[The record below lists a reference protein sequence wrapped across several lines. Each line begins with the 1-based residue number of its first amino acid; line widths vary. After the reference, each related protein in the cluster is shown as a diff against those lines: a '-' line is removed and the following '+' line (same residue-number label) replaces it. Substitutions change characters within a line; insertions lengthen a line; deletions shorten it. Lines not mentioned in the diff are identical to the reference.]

1 MVNDLAD
8 LRAENFTRLGESPE
22 AASLH
27 RNPER
32 ERIGITSVGD
42 STDEVKTWHWGTQPP
57 PFSQLRSE
65 NAGCQAYTP
74 ALPHIPNLRF
84 LSGEI
89 D

>member
-8 LRAENFTRLGESPE
+8 LTTENFTRLGESPE

-42 STDEVKTWHWGTQPP
+42 STDEVKTWHLGTQRLPL
-57 PFSQLRSE
+57 SQLRSD

-74 ALPHIPNLRF
+74 ALRHTPNLRL